1 MLPYH
6 DYIRSLDV
14 YQHPHGVSEG
24 VDSLKHGSDAVLL
37 PDWYNG
43 TFEHCAATYAALT
56 GIQAPVLDVEGSVNT
71 AMDLT
76 GIVERLDRITAG
88 YHNHLWLCLFM
99 KLACGGTEW
108 FNVELDAGNRLVHA
122 KAIAQFLDG
131 EHLTKTRW
139 EIAKPE
145 ISDKQ
150 LRAFALRSER
160 KTLAW
165 VVKPPTKD
173 PTPAVAGAVLKI
185 PVAAAGVYRL
195 EFWDTVRGTVTG
207 TRDVEAA
214 EGFVTCELPELGSD
228 IAIKASGVKQP

>member
-1 MLPYH
+1 
-6 DYIRSLDV
+6 
-14 YQHPHGVSEG
+14 
-24 VDSLKHGSDAVLL
+24 
-37 PDWYNG
+37 
-43 TFEHCAATYAALT
+43 
-56 GIQAPVLDVEGSVNT
+56 
-71 AMDLT
+71 
-76 GIVERLDRITAG
+76 
-88 YHNHLWLCLFM
+88 M

-108 FNVELDAGNRLVHA
+108 FNVELDADNRLVHA

-150 LRAFALRSER
+150 LRTFALCSER

-165 VVKPPTKD
+165 VVKPPTQD
-173 PTPAVAGAVLKI
+173 PTPAVAGAVLRI
-185 PVAAAGVYRL
+185 PVAVYRQESLKSRTSTGSSRIRENSEAADVAGPHETPPNSHEFSYAAGVYRL

-207 TRDVEAA
+207 TRDIEAA

-228 IAIKASGVKQP
+228 VAIKASGVKQP